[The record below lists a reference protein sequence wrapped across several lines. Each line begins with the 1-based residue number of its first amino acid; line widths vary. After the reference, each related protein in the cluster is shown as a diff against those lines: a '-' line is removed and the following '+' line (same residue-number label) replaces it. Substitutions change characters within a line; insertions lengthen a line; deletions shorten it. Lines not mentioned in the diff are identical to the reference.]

1 MKKAFFRTVALILVA
16 AISVSMIVISV
27 SAVNKPT
34 ENRTTAKY
42 QKISMESITGL
53 GSNPEEISGNASSAA
68 AQKQWYEY
76 IMYSPQPV
84 SSIRIDDNR
93 RLIFY
98 DPYDYGTAMIM
109 KVTGEETEWS
119 TANSISINYTTGNTM
134 SESSGYSTNTST
146 STQVQ
151 EGKDQNFSH
160 STGTSSSATKSW
172 SNSSSFSHQESGSI
186 GVSAGVK
193 LSGKVFG
200 VGADTSFETSTEFST
215 SNTSTNGSTSGG
227 SNVAG
232 SNESR
237 TDGWSTIANRVTQ
250 STGSSSSINTSWS
263 TNSSKT
269 VNRTFN
275 AGYYN
280 ANGAPLPWKIVQYTV
295 YMPMKYELQCKF
307 DGEWYS
313 TDSDYCILTTIQGA
327 CRAYM
332 QNTQTYVEHWG
343 TGEPVLWDDFWGRF
357 FTEDKLIKA
366 YQNKLYPNN

>member
-27 SAVNKPT
+27 SAVNDPT

-53 GSNPEEISGNASSAA
+53 GSNPEEISGNASSSA

-93 RLIFY
+93 RLVFY
-98 DPYDYGTAMIM
+98 DPYDYGTSMIM
-109 KVTGEETEWS
+109 KVTGEESEWS
-119 TANSISINYTTGNTM
+119 TANSISISYTTGNTLTD
-134 SESSGYSTNTST
+134 SSGYSTNTST

-151 EGKDQNFSH
+151 EGKDESYSH
-160 STGTSSSATKSW
+160 SQGTSISTTKSW
-172 SNSSSFSHQESGSI
+172 SNESSLSIENSTTLTLGTKIGIKAFGASTDITVEASDTFKVGSVDKSSSSSSFQ
-186 GVSAGVK
+186 
-193 LSGKVFG
+193 
-200 VGADTSFETSTEFST
+200 
-215 SNTSTNGSTSGG
+215 NGS
-227 SNVAG
+227 SN
-232 SNESR
+232 STTE
-237 TDGWSTIANRVTQ
+237 GWSTIANRVTTV
-250 STGSSSSINTSWS
+250 TGSSFSTNTSWS

-295 YMPMKYELQCKF
+295 YMPLKYELQCKF

-313 TDSDYCILTTIQGA
+313 TDSDFCIITTIQGA

-357 FTEDKLIKA
+357 FTEDKLIQA

>member
-1 MKKAFFRTVALILVA
+1 MKKAFLRTVALILVA
-16 AISVSMIVISV
+16 AISVSMIVMSAA
-27 SAVNKPT
+27 AVNEQN
-34 ENRTTAKY
+34 ENKTTAKY

-109 KVTGEETEWS
+109 KVTGDESEWS
-119 TANSISINYTTGNTM
+119 TANSISISYTTGNTLTD
-134 SESSGYSTNTST
+134 SSGYSTNTST
-146 STQVQ
+146 SVQVQ
-151 EGKDQNFSH
+151 EGRDENYSH
-160 STGTSSSATKSW
+160 TKGTSISTTKSW
-172 SNSSSFSHQESGSI
+172 SDEKSLTREDSVTLKLGTSVTLSALGQETSIDIEASNTYKAGSVDKSSSSQ
-186 GVSAGVK
+186 
-193 LSGKVFG
+193 
-200 VGADTSFETSTEFST
+200 SFQNSNSNSTTE
-215 SNTSTNGSTSGG
+215 
-227 SNVAG
+227 
-232 SNESR
+232 
-237 TDGWSTIANRVTQ
+237 GWSAIANRVTTV
-250 STGSSSSINTSWS
+250 SGSSFSTNTNWS

-269 VNRTFN
+269 VNRTFS

-280 ANGAPLPWKIVQYTV
+280 ASGAPLPWKIVQYTV

>member
-1 MKKAFFRTVALILVA
+1 MKKAFLRTVALILVA
-16 AISVSMIVISV
+16 AISVSMIVM
-27 SAVNKPT
+27 SAAAVDEPT

-109 KVTGEETEWS
+109 KVTGEESEWS
-119 TANSISINYTTGNTM
+119 TANSISVSYTTGNTLTD
-134 SESSGYSTNTST
+134 SAGYSTNTST

-151 EGKDQNFSH
+151 DGQDENFSH

-172 SNSSSFSHQESGSI
+172 SNSRSYSKEESASVGA
-186 GVSAGVK
+186 SAGVT
-193 LSGKVFG
+193 LHGNVFG
-200 VGADTSFETSTEFST
+200 IKADTKVEVSTEVSA
-215 SNTSTNGSTSGG
+215 SNTSTNGSTNGG
-227 SNVAG
+227 SDVTG
-232 SNESR
+232 STEST
-237 TDGWSTIANRVTQ
+237 TDGWSKIAKRITET
-250 STGSSSSINTSWS
+250 TGSSSSTNTSWS

-313 TDSDYCILTTIQGA
+313 TDSDFCIITTIQGA

-332 QNTQTYVEHWG
+332 KNTQTYVEHWG
-343 TGEPVLWDDFWGRF
+343 TGAPVLWDDFWGRF
-357 FTEDKLIKA
+357 FTEDKLIQA

>member
-1 MKKAFFRTVALILVA
+1 MKKAFFRMVALLLVA
-16 AISVSMIVISV
+16 AISVSMIVISAF
-27 SAVNKPT
+27 AVNNPT

-98 DPYDYGTAMIM
+98 DPYDYATAMIM
-109 KVTGEETEWS
+109 KVTGEESEWS
-119 TANSISINYTTGNTM
+119 TANSISISYTTGNTM
-134 SESSGYSTNTST
+134 SDSSGYSTNTST

-151 EGKDQNFSH
+151 EGKDINHSFS
-160 STGTSSSATKSW
+160 K
-172 SNSSSFSHQESGSI
+172 NSSVSSTQSWTDTYSQSI
-186 GVSAGVK
+186 GQDIKLGTKLGGPGFGLPTVEVTIEDTIKSNWTSTTTDTQSFNTSAGN
-193 LSGKVFG
+193 
-200 VGADTSFETSTEFST
+200 ST
-215 SNTSTNGSTSGG
+215 
-227 SNVAG
+227 
-232 SNESR
+232 
-237 TDGWSTIANRVTQ
+237 TDGWSTIANRVTK
-250 STGSSSSINTSWS
+250 STGSSYSTNTSWS

-269 VNRTFN
+269 VNRTFS

-280 ANGAPLPWKIVQYTV
+280 TSGAPLPWKIVQYTV

>member
-1 MKKAFFRTVALILVA
+1 MKKTFLRIVSIVLVA
-16 AISVSMIVISV
+16 TLSVSMVII
-27 SAVNKPT
+27 SAAAVDDPT
-34 ENRTTAKY
+34 QTETTPKTKY

-93 RLIFY
+93 RLVFY

-109 KVTGEETEWS
+109 KVTGEESEWS
-119 TANSISINYTTGNTM
+119 TANSISISYTTGNTM
-134 SESSGYSTNTST
+134 SDSSGYSTNTST
-146 STQVQ
+146 STQVP
-151 EGKDQNFSH
+151 EGRDENFSH
-160 STGTSSSATKSW
+160 SKNSSSSNTKSW
-172 SNSSSFSHQESGSI
+172 TDIYS
-186 GVSAGVK
+186 VK
-193 LSGKVFG
+193 DGLKL
-200 VGADTSFETSTEFST
+200 
-215 SNTSTNGSTSGG
+215 STSGDLFG
-227 SNVAG
+227 VKVGAEWSLEFTSSTQDTQSYNFSSG
-232 SNESR
+232 MSE
-237 TDGWSTIANRVTQ
+237 TTGWTQVANRVTTT
-250 STGSSSSINTSWS
+250 TGSSYSTNTSWS

-280 ANGAPLPWKIVQYTV
+280 ASGAPLPWKIVQYTV

-313 TDSDYCILTTIQGA
+313 TDSNFCVITTIQGA
-327 CRAYM
+327 CRAYL

-357 FTEDKLIKA
+357 FTEDKLMQA
-366 YQNKLYPNN
+366 YQDKLYPNN